1 MKLVHILGAV
11 VLGVG
16 IALIEEGA
24 YNELTQKEY
33 GLSVWSL
40 LLAIGFATLVAGS
53 ALLLSSK

>member
-1 MKLVHILGAV
+1 MKLEHIIGAI
-11 VLGVG
+11 VLAVG
-16 IALIEEGA
+16 IALIEAGA

-53 ALLLSSK
+53 ALLLSNK